1 MPITA
6 IIRLRAQTAGKASRS
21 FHCLMHPVLL
31 DRIQHVSPA
40 MSAEL
45 HDSLAMSPFSL
56 SPVMGLHKQRMIR
69 ANQTCWVRVGILT
82 DALQE
87 CFVNTLEQGVWRQPI
102 QFEEQ
107 TFQVEEILWGEQEGE
122 AWSGYDSFEALRNG
136 ENQAERVTITI
147 HTPLAFRRGDNF
159 YPFPDPSLFFRNILS
174 RWNAFSP

>member
-1 MPITA
+1 MIISSATVASGIWSVNMPITA

-87 CFVNTLEQGVWRQPI
+87 CFVNTLEQGVSRYSSKSRH
-102 QFEEQ
+102 FRSKR
-107 TFQVEEILWGEQEGE
+107 F
-122 AWSGYDSFEALRNG
+122 SGAN
-136 ENQAERVTITI
+136 
-147 HTPLAFRRGDNF
+147 RRGKRGAATIRSRRCATERIRLSAS
-159 YPFPDPSLFFRNILS
+159 PSRFTPR
-174 RWNAFSP
+174 